1 MSKRI
6 SPKLFGR
13 ATRGLLAVALVA
25 GASACTAHDAGGGGG
40 DAALRLAAVAS
51 GPFTNQFNPLL
62 QASKDAAGDAQVYL
76 YEPLLMNDMKRA
88 TAEPWLV
95 SKYTWSNGGK
105 TLTLKLRPDLKW
117 SDGRPLT
124 AEDVA
129 FTFELMRQHD
139 ALNFY
144 TLPLAGASAPAS
156 DTAVVTFTRPAYQDE
171 WWDTTPVPKHVWSSV
186 PDPVKYTN
194 PNPVTSGPFTLK
206 TFTSQVI
213 TMQRNPHYWGK
224 APKVQTLQLL
234 SYDSAN
240 SMVSA
245 LRGGQ
250 VDWITPQVSD
260 PARIAKLAPSKIGYW
275 VTDMSPATIYL
286 VPNNAQYPLSLAPVR
301 HAISQAIDRGN
312 TSKLAFGGMN
322 GPVESPTGLDLGK
335 WAKLI
340 PAKYRDVTVGS
351 GDPAEAKKT
360 LESAGFTLKDG
371 IFTTP
376 SGTPLR
382 FTITVPTSSPYGDLV
397 RAATVISQQL
407 KATGIDVTVKSEAPV
422 AWRTDIGKGEYQLA
436 LRAVG
441 GNLSIHGLYNTIF
454 SQKLKPV
461 GKTAKQNFERYK
473 NPQAQQLL
481 DRYAA
486 SAPGSLEESAA
497 AGGLAAL
504 MVEDAPVIPLFHV
517 AYFGLWRSDRFTGW
531 PSDGN
536 AYALPIGG
544 HINAVKVALAVSPRN

>member
-1 MSKRI
+1 MSNRI

-13 ATRGLLAVALVA
+13 AACGLLAVALVA
-25 GASACTAHDAGGGGG
+25 GASACTAHGVGGGGG
-40 DAALRLAAVAS
+40 DATLRLAAVAS

-76 YEPLLMNDMKRA
+76 YAPLLMNDMKRA
-88 TAEPWLV
+88 EAEPWLV
-95 SKYTWSNGGK
+95 SRYAWSDGGK

-117 SDGRPLT
+117 SDGKPLT

-129 FTFELMRQHD
+129 FTFELMRQHE

-144 TLPLAGASAPAS
+144 TLPLAGASAPAN
-156 DTAVVTFTRPAYQDE
+156 DTAVVTFTQPAYQYE

-194 PNPVTSGPFTLK
+194 PNPVVSGPFTLK
-206 TFTSQVI
+206 TSTSQVI
-213 TMQRNPHYWGK
+213 TLRRNPHYWGK

-260 PARIAKLAPSKIGYW
+260 PAAIAKLAPAEIGYW

-286 VPNNAQYPLSLAPVR
+286 VPNSAQYPLSLAPVR
-301 HAISQAIDRGN
+301 RAISQAIDRGN
-312 TSKLAFGGMN
+312 VSKLAFGGLN
-322 GPVESPTGLDLGK
+322 GPVESPTGLDLGSRT
-335 WAKLI
+335 KLI
-340 PAKYRDVTVGS
+340 PTKYRKVTFGS
-351 GDPAEAKKT
+351 GDAAEAKKT
-360 LESAGFTLKDG
+360 LESAGFTLKG
-371 IFTTP
+371 GAFTAP
-376 SGTPLR
+376 DGTPLR

-397 RAATVISQQL
+397 RAATVMSQQL
-407 KATGIDVTVKSEAPV
+407 KVAGIDVTVKSETPV
-422 AWRTDIGKGEYQLA
+422 AWRTDVGLGQYQLA
-436 LRAVG
+436 LRGAG
-441 GNLSIHGLYNTIF
+441 GNLSVYGIFNTIF
-454 SQKLKPV
+454 DQELTPA
-461 GKTAKQNFERYK
+461 GKTAKTNFERYE

-481 DRYAA
+481 EKYAA
-486 SAPGSLEESAA
+486 AAPGSPEEAAA

-517 AYFGLWRSDRFTGW
+517 TYFGLWRSDRFVGW
-531 PSDGN
+531 PSDGDP
-536 AYALPIGG
+536 YALPIGG
-544 HINAVKVALAVSPRN
+544 HINAVKVALSVRPRS